1 MRVNTTYTPGGTFP
15 IYGDPVLNAN
25 GVETQI
31 GYDAAVCLEVYEPW
45 IVEIFN
51 GTAVPPSSVRLL
63 GPLKSSASQVAS
75 TTKSTDGWNV
85 WKNETVSKG
94 RLRVGENGVPDDMN
108 WTLNSTGKSDAFAV
122 AHDNSINQMAKDNG
136 RDFWY
141 VPSPLVCI
149 LFFLYSYTSVPY

>member
-51 GTAVPPSSVRLL
+51 GTAVPTSSVRLL

-85 WKNETVSKG
+85 WKNKTVSKR

-122 AHDNSINQMAKDNG
+122 AHDNSVNQMVKDNG